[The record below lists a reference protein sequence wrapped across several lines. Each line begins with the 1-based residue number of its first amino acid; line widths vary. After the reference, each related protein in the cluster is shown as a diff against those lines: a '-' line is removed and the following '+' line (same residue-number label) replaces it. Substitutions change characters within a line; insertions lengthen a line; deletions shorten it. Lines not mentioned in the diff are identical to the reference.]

1 MYTAL
6 LVITF
11 GERIHGQRLYI
22 CTKLKFLKELH
33 SHQSKIFNDPVYGF
47 IQISDELILNL
58 IDHPYVQR
66 LRRIKQMGLAS
77 LVYPGANHTRFHHAL
92 GATQL
97 MQDAI
102 LVLREKGVVI
112 TDQEKTAAMA
122 AILLHDIGHGPFS
135 HALEHTLING
145 ISHEQISLAIMKQMN
160 AELGGKLDMAIRIFQ
175 GVYEKNFL
183 CSLVSGQLDTD
194 RLDYLRR
201 DSFYTG
207 VSEGVIGSERII
219 KLMDVADDELVV
231 EEKGIYSVEKFLIAR
246 RLMYWQVYLHKT
258 VIVSE
263 LMIVHILKRARE
275 IALAGGSVFAGS
287 AFRYFL
293 ESQGHGDE
301 LLKSSTALDHFCMLD
316 DSDITA
322 AIKEWSNHPDPV
334 LSDLSKRIMNRN
346 LLKISLTDSEEPD
359 IYDSILKS
367 GLQKFGIADDF
378 ISYYIHKGSVKNILY
393 NPVTRPISI
402 RMKNGNIRDITE
414 ASATI
419 KALASMDTSVKYFF
433 TFIR

>member
-1 MYTAL
+1 
-6 LVITF
+6 
-11 GERIHGQRLYI
+11 
-22 CTKLKFLKELH
+22 LKKQQ

-47 IQISDELILNL
+47 IQISDEMILSL

-102 LVLREKGVVI
+102 MVLREKGVDI
-112 TDQEKTAAMA
+112 TDEEKTAAMA

-135 HALEHTLING
+135 HALEHTLISG
-145 ISHEQISLAIMKQMN
+145 ISHEQISLGIMKKIN
-160 AELGGKLDMAIRIFQ
+160 EELGGKLDMAIRIFQ
-175 GVYEKNFL
+175 GSYEKKFL

-219 KLMDVADDELVV
+219 KLIDVEEDDLVV
-231 EEKGIYSVEKFLIAR
+231 EEKGIYSLEKFLIAR

-263 LMIVHILKRARE
+263 LMIVNVLKRARE
-275 IALAGGSVFAGS
+275 IALAGGSVFSGS

-293 ESQGHGDE
+293 ESEGKGDD
-301 LLKSSTALDHFCMLD
+301 LFVSTGALEHFCMLD
-316 DSDITA
+316 DSDITS
-322 AIKEWSNHPDPV
+322 AIKEWSTHPDPV

-346 LLKISLTDSEEPD
+346 LLKISLTEYEQPD
-359 IYDSILKS
+359 FYEQIIKS
-367 GLQKFGIADDF
+367 GLKQFGISDEF
-378 ISYYIHKGSVKNILY
+378 IPYYIHKGSVKNTLY
-393 NPVTRPISI
+393 SSGNRPVRI
-402 RMKNGNIRDITE
+402 RMKNGEIRDITD

-419 KALASMDTSVKYFF
+419 KALSEIDNSIKFF
-433 TFIR
+433 ISYIR